1 MKINSI
7 NSFEVF
13 KSRQNKRKNKAHQ
26 QQEISA
32 PTKYTQKTSSNN
44 PLSVLDANAI
54 IAANA
59 QIKNSD
65 PTMKRIQE
73 LYNFYETANKAI
85 EPLINSTQER
95 MNDTAQSAQNLYD
108 EVMSVYEGYLNGNN
122 NPLVRV
128 VPCPNRVTIM
138 EELDDTGKVKRR
150 TTFYS
155 HNQDK
160 LIEENPEKFPDG
172 TEKIGKR
179 LYVDRKDDEDE
190 LYLYIEDFAVHPSG
204 DFTYTKGLSFAIE
217 HYKENNRTAP
227 NGAAKTNITYETIHG
242 KPSAYKE
249 FDNQNESSKR
259 IIFYQNKPR
268 EYSETKKIGSYEP
281 SIITT
286 VNYMP
291 SLVDSNYSEGEI
303 SVSVQSED
311 KSQDSRELILKDGK
325 PSRYI
330 EGYYSYYDFIKTKEY
345 QMTEN
350 GWQKVE

>member
-65 PTMKRIQE
+65 PTMKHIQE
-73 LYNFYETANKAI
+73 LYSFYEKANKAI
-85 EPLINSTQER
+85 EPLISGVQER
-95 MNDTAQSAQNLYD
+95 MDDTAQSAQDLYD
-108 EVMSVYEGYLNGNN
+108 EVMNVYEGYLNGNN

-138 EELDDTGKVKRR
+138 EELDDTRKVKRR
-150 TTFYS
+150 TTFHS
-155 HNQDK
+155 PSQDK
-160 LIEENPEKFPDG
+160 LIEENPENLPDG
-172 TEKIGKR
+172 TKKIGKR
-179 LYVDRKDDEDE
+179 LQVDRNEDKDE
-190 LYLYIEDFAVHPSG
+190 LYLYIEDYTVRPSG
-204 DFTYTKGLSFAIE
+204 RFTYTKGLNFAIK
-217 HYKENNRTAP
+217 HYKENKRTVP
-227 NGAAKTNITYETIHG
+227 DKPTKVNITYETIDG
-242 KPSAYKE
+242 KLSTYKE
-249 FDNQNESSKR
+249 FDKQNEPTR
-259 IIFYQNKPR
+259 EIIFYQNKPR
-268 EYSETKKIGSYEP
+268 QYSETKKVDSYKP
-281 SIITT
+281 SIIKT
-286 VNYMP
+286 VDYMP
-291 SLVDSNYSEGEI
+291 SLIDSSYSEGEI
-303 SVSVQSED
+303 SVSMQSED
-311 KSQDSRELILKDGK
+311 KTQDLRELILKDGK

-330 EGYYSYYDFIKTKEY
+330 EGYYSYYSFIKTKEY